1 MFTLWLKVQ
10 YSRKKF
16 NVYRIADSDADKKN
30 YQNQFSCQYNHTL
43 HFLKNQRNNII
54 IIKFSELILFFCSI
68 HFNGEN
74 NQYKDKLI

>member
-30 YQNQFSCQYNHTL
+30 HQNQFSCQYNHTL

-54 IIKFSELILFFCSI
+54 IIKFFRTNIIFLFYTFQWKKQPI
-68 HFNGEN
+68 
-74 NQYKDKLI
+74 